1 MIVATSATGKIQLIK
16 SIKKD
21 ESGQNI
27 CDGITNHPNK
37 MNDALKGGWT
47 KKNII
52 DRRTRAVFISF

>member
-37 MNDALKGGWT
+37 MNDALKGG
-47 KKNII
+47 
-52 DRRTRAVFISF
+52 